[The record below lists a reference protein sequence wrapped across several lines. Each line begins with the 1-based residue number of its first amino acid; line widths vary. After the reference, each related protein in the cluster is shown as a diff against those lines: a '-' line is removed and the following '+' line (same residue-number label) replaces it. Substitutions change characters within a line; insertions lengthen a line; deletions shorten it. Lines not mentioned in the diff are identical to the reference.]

1 MDAKRKTLTPRQ
13 LERRETILQTVRD
26 HLAQYGYDE
35 VSMRKIAAAASVSP
49 STLYEIYDSKDSLIL
64 YAIGESLNMLSE
76 DESKYEPGL
85 DRFLRRLHSIADL
98 FLKNPQ
104 TGEAMTKLLFQN
116 SSSSMAKEVLLINA
130 INARRVSLEEM
141 VAQKQLTKDVDIE
154 FYARSLI
161 SLTWGTA
168 LFWQNGILKP
178 EDVSTELIRSSMA
191 LLLPIVTGKAKKKIQ
206 GILS

>member
-191 LLLPIVTGKAKKKIQ
+191 LLLPIVTGTAKKKIQ
-206 GILS
+206 DILS